1 MKKLAIPMTVLT
13 YVIAIYVSVWLM
25 FIKPIY
31 DACILFD
38 NGKLTALTIFI
49 VIVKCLLAKF
59 VFGLIVSVGTTLI
72 FLQDGK

>member
-1 MKKLAIPMTVLT
+1 MKKLAIPMTILT
-13 YVIAIYVSVWLM
+13 YAMAIYVSVWLM

-31 DACILFD
+31 DACVLFD

-59 VFGLIVSVGTTLI
+59 VFGLIVSVGTALF
-72 FLQDGK
+72 FLQD

>member
-1 MKKLAIPMTVLT
+1 MKKLAIPMTILT

-38 NGKLTALTIFI
+38 NGKLTALT
-49 VIVKCLLAKF
+49 VGVVVLKCLLAKF
-59 VFGLIVSVGTTLI
+59 VFGLIVSVGTAL
-72 FLQDGK
+72 LYSQAGK